1 MQLARF
7 MLASLGWGRFIL
19 IVVCLLGAGQVE
31 AVNVNQAT
39 VQQLQQVK
47 GIGPKTA
54 ERIIEERERAG
65 PYRSLQDLS
74 DRIKGIGPKR
84 LLGLKEA
91 GLSLESSTEKNTKK

>member
-7 MLASLGWGRFIL
+7 ILASLGWGRSIL
-19 IVVCLLGAGQVE
+19 IVICLFSAWRVE

-91 GLSLESSTEKNTKK
+91 GLNLEPTTEKNPKK

>member
-7 MLASLGWGRFIL
+7 ILASLGCGRYIL
-19 IVVCLLGAGQVE
+19 VLVCLFSAWQVE
-31 AVNVNQAT
+31 AVNLNQAT

-65 PYRSLQDLS
+65 PYSSLQDLS

-91 GLSLESSTEKNTKK
+91 GLSLDPPIEKTPKK